1 MKFDFNKLKE
11 INELDFEQVAVWPFE
26 VKTVVAVF
34 VAVIG
39 LVGGYYGLV
48 KSKIP
53 LLEAAQNKEVELRS
67 NYQAKYRIAVNLA
80 AYEEQLA
87 RLKSDFSSMLKSL
100 PTSNET
106 PGLLDDITLVGT
118 SAGLTFRLLNWQQE
132 IPKEFYTELPIQ
144 MEVTGGYHNFGQFAS
159 QIAGLPRIVTVHDF
173 DISQEANTLKLR
185 VQAKTYRTGKNELD
199 ASAGNAAN
207 QGSK

>member
-1 MKFDFNKLKE
+1 MKFDVSKLKE

-34 VAVIG
+34 VAIIG
-39 LVGGYYGLV
+39 LVGGYYALV
-48 KSKIP
+48 ESKLP
-53 LLEAAQNKEVELRS
+53 TLEAAQKREEELKQ
-67 NYQAKYRIAVNLA
+67 NYQAKYRIAVNLT

-87 RLKSDFSSMLKSL
+87 RLQSDFSSMLKSL

-132 IPKEFYTELPIQ
+132 VPKEFYTELPIQ

-159 QIAGLPRIVTVHDF
+159 DIAGLPRIVTVHDF
-173 DISQEANTLKLR
+173 EISQEANTLKLK
-185 VQAKTYRTGKNELD
+185 VQAKTYRTG
-199 ASAGNAAN
+199 NADIDISTN
-207 QGSK
+207 KGQK